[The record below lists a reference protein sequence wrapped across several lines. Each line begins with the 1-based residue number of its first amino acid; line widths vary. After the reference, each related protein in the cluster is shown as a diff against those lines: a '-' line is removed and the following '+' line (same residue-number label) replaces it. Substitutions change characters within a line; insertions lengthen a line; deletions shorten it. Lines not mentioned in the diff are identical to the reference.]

1 MKYLSKRHTEEEI
14 EEISKED
21 AGFYLTG
28 SFNEGFVN
36 DIIDNN
42 KAFRL
47 STPYRDIWTVNDNGM
62 TPMAGF
68 YGVCE

>member
-21 AGFYLTG
+21 AGFYLKG
-28 SFNEGFVN
+28 SYSDNFV
-36 DIIDNN
+36 DDLIYNN

-47 STPYRDIWTVNDNGM
+47 NTPYRDIWTVDDNRR

-68 YGVCE
+68 YGVCG